1 MEIWKISYRDLKC
14 VLLACLLQPAF
25 ASAEFTT
32 GPVVESFGPV
42 ADVEQTVP
50 LTGREHFKIVF
61 DASEQGKGD
70 KRNRKFESLAR
81 FLNMQARAGV
91 KPEQI
96 ELALVVHGGA
106 GFDVLNDTAYQKKFQ
121 RDNPNV
127 DLLAALQKNR
137 VRIILCGQSAAYNGI
152 GNKDLLPG
160 VEMALSA
167 MTAHALLQQQGYTL
181 NPW

>member
-1 MEIWKISYRDLKC
+1 MQVWKIRYCLQGA
-14 VLLACLLQPAF
+14 LMACLLQPAL

-32 GPVVESFGPV
+32 GPVVENFGPV
-42 ADVEQTVP
+42 TDVAQSVP
-50 LTGREHFKIVF
+50 LTGKERFKVVF
-61 DASEQGKGD
+61 DAAEQGDEG

-91 KPEQI
+91 KPEQV

-106 GFDVLNDTAYQKKFQ
+106 SLDVVNNAAFQKKFQ
-121 RDNPNV
+121 RDNPNAE
-127 DLLAALQKNR
+127 LLAALQKHKVR
-137 VRIILCGQSAAYNGI
+137 VIICGQSAAFNGI
-152 GNKDLLPG
+152 GTDDLLPG

>member
-1 MEIWKISYRDLKC
+1 MRFLKISIHCLKGA
-14 VLLACLLQPAF
+14 LMACLLQPAL
-25 ASAEFTT
+25 ASAEFAT
-32 GPVVESFGPV
+32 GPVVENFGAV
-42 ADVEQTVP
+42 ADVVQSVP
-50 LTGREHFKIVF
+50 LTGKERFKVVF
-61 DASEQGKGD
+61 DAAEQGEEG

-106 GFDVLNDTAYQKKFQ
+106 GFDVVNSAAFQKKFQ
-121 RDNPNV
+121 RDNPNAE
-127 DLLAALQKNR
+127 LLAALQKHKVR
-137 VRIILCGQSAAYNGI
+137 VILCGQSAAFNGI
-152 GNKDLLPG
+152 ENDDLLPG